1 MAVIPI
7 IVICR
12 PKREARVAEIV
23 AGIIRYAIKIVVSLS
38 QRQSTI
44 TCSHG
49 CKYCGQN
56 IAPKSFRHIVN
67 AATNRFFRVPSEVP
81 GNAWPKT

>member
-49 CKYCGQN
+49 CKQCGHLGPILLMCYLKQY
-56 IAPKSFRHIVN
+56 F
-67 AATNRFFRVPSEVP
+67 
-81 GNAWPKT
+81 

>member
-12 PKREARVAEIV
+12 PKREVRVAEIV

-38 QRQSTI
+38 QTAGTKLRPNLN
-44 TCSHG
+44 HFER
-49 CKYCGQN
+49 YFL
-56 IAPKSFRHIVN
+56 KSFLRL
-67 AATNRFFRVPSEVP
+67 FSSFRM
-81 GNAWPKT
+81 